1 MKDARDLSPEEAVEA
16 LRCCTTPGGTCHQCP
31 LFEMSELPDVDCSTC
46 LMRHAAD
53 VLEELKREYD
63 SMAKTVCEM
72 SEYYRDR
79 RHA

>member
-1 MKDARDLSPEEAVEA
+1 MKGARDLSPEATVEA
-16 LRCCTTPGGTCHQCP
+16 LRCCGTPGKCHECS
-31 LFEMSELPDVDCSTC
+31 LYVPDLHGLCYDS
-46 LMRHAAD
+46 LMLHAAD

-79 RHA
+79 RRA